1 MANMGIL
8 QAIDRAIEAED
19 KACAFYT
26 EAAARTADTG
36 GASMFRE
43 LAAFE
48 AHHREHLTVL
58 KGALAADGS
67 WIVYEGRSLSKTP
80 ASEAGGRPAVGDHA
94 DALEALRLA
103 IGAEERAAAE
113 YVAMAAAAGNE
124 LGRTMFRRLADEEN
138 MHRKLLDEQYL
149 ALANRGVWFWND

>member
-1 MANMGIL
+1 MANMGIIE
-8 QAIDRAIEAED
+8 AIDRAIQAED
-19 KACAFYT
+19 TACSFYT
-26 EAAARTADTG
+26 EAASRTQDPG

-48 AHHREHLTVL
+48 AHHRVHLTAL
-58 KGALAADGS
+58 KNSLAGGGS

-80 ASEAGGRPAVGDHA
+80 GSEAQGRPSVGDHA

-103 IGAEERAAAE
+103 VAAEERAASEYRELAE
-113 YVAMAAAAGNE
+113 ASTNE
-124 LGRTMFRRLADEEN
+124 LGKQMFRRLADEEL